1 MGINLPGAKN
11 MVGAFWQPSGVLVD
25 TAVLITLGGR
35 EYRAG
40 LAEVVKYG
48 VILDLEFFAWLER
61 HAGELNARAPAA
73 LEHVVARSCQL
84 KAQVVAA
91 DEREETGGR
100 AVLNY
105 GHTFGHALESTS
117 GYGHY
122 LHGEAIAIGM
132 QCAARLAARLG
143 RVDES
148 FITRQT
154 KLLEALELPVAAGQ
168 LDADALLAAMQHDKK
183 TEHGRLRFVLP
194 TKLGHVELVEGVSEQ
209 DVRAALE
216 G

>member
-1 MGINLPGAKN
+1 M
-11 MVGAFWQPSGVLVD
+11 
-25 TAVLITLGGR
+25 
-35 EYRAG
+35 
-40 LAEVVKYG
+40 
-48 VILDLEFFAWLER
+48 
-61 HAGELNARAPAA
+61 
-73 LEHVVARSCQL
+73 ARSCQL

-209 DVRAALE
+209 DVRARWKVEQSEHFSGLTIASRWVPVLACPAVRE
-216 G
+216 RGWTSHPWRPTN